1 MLVFMKIGL
10 YLSFSAQ
17 LTKQVKIS
25 SVELIEELNRIKLA
39 NSIINQDS
47 DKLGIR
53 PITIG
58 ELLEHAEPIEQES
71 KYQQE
76 PIKTEKEAARPQ
88 NKIQIKHYLK
98 AALPGLVLITLL
110 IVGYALFS
118 FFTNHEGGKVSSL
131 NKTKTTTAAASTRGL
146 VITSASFQNAT
157 TAERYRLRLARK
169 LGVELKVIKDGS
181 QFTVQIGPSYK
192 NKEDA
197 IVVFDELSRYSVKDL
212 SLRLDRQ

>member
-1 MLVFMKIGL
+1 MLIFVKIGL

-17 LTKQVKIS
+17 IVKRVKIS

-47 DKLGIR
+47 AKLGIR

-58 ELLEHAEPIEQES
+58 ELLEHAEPIQQEPE
-71 KYQQE
+71 YQQE
-76 PIKTEKEAARPQ
+76 PIQAEKKAPAPQ

-118 FFTNHEGGKVSSL
+118 F
-131 NKTKTTTAAASTRGL
+131 R
-146 VITSASFQNAT
+146 
-157 TAERYRLRLARK
+157 
-169 LGVELKVIKDGS
+169 
-181 QFTVQIGPSYK
+181 
-192 NKEDA
+192 
-197 IVVFDELSRYSVKDL
+197 
-212 SLRLDRQ
+212 